1 VTGTV
6 AALSA
11 AGQALA
17 PTDWDAAQM
26 GRPVI
31 DPRLVLTYQPGRC
44 REPEQLEP
52 WQVLAAS
59 GRRLAAAAWER
70 AHGQGEA
77 EADPGHGAEG
87 LLGPQAPWACQTP
100 EVRKTP
106 PARHGTKGLTRNGA
120 RQIQRA
126 GRVLND
132 DMGKLSFWTVTLPDN
147 TIRELVTRDLWP
159 EFQSRIRD
167 LLVRALKDRGLPPRV
182 VGVVELHP
190 SRSMRERLPLPHLH
204 VIFHGSRR
212 RWHGWLLEPA
222 DLDRIIRDAV
232 RYVGLP
238 APDVRSAGN
247 VQPVQKNAA
256 GYLAKYMTKNT
267 QTDWLAQVPG
277 NLPRV
282 WWFWS
287 GVLRAQVLALV
298 VEVRWAF
305 ASWLHRMA
313 PSEIEAL
320 GAVRVR
326 LELPD
331 PRAPSTWVIRWRSPR
346 ALGQCVEVFTTCLG
360 GVPQIFGLSSF

>member
-1 VTGTV
+1 MGTV

-11 AGQALA
+11 AGPALA
-17 PTDWDAAQM
+17 PTEWDAAQL
-26 GRPVI
+26 GRPVL

-44 REPEQLEP
+44 REAERTEP
-52 WQVLAAS
+52 WEVLSAS
-59 GRRLAAAAWER
+59 ARRLVDAAV
-70 AHGQGEA
+70 GGEA
-77 EADPGHGAEG
+77 QADPIEADPGQPAGG
-87 LLGPQAPWACQTP
+87 LSGPQAPWACQTP
-100 EVRKTP
+100 EVPKTP

-126 GRVLND
+126 CRVLND
-132 DMGKLSFWTVTLPDN
+132 DVGKLAFWTVTRPDD
-147 TIRELVTRDLWP
+147 TIRELVARDLWP
-159 EFQSRIRD
+159 DFQSRIHD
-167 LLVRALKDRGLPPRV
+167 LLARALKERGLPPRV

-204 VIFHGSRR
+204 VVFHGSRH
-212 RWHGWLLEPA
+212 RWRGWVLRTE

-247 VQPVQKNAA
+247 VQPVRKNAA
-256 GYLAKYMTKNT
+256 GYLAKYCTKNS
-267 QTDWLAQVPG
+267 QRDWLAQVPG

-287 GVLRAQVLALV
+287 GVLRREVLALV
-298 VEVRWAF
+298 LEVQWAF
-305 ASWLHRMA
+305 ASWLHRMTPA
-313 PSEIEAL
+313 DLDGL

-331 PRAPSTWVIRWRSPR
+331 PRAPSTWVIRWRSAE
-346 ALGQCVEVFTTCLG
+346 ALVITVETYSCLR
-360 GVPQIFGLSSF
+360 